1 VWTGERTADAQHLAR
16 AGDREIIIMIQT
28 YHEQAVSVGNFR
40 TSTAPVSPAALDALS
55 EALLSER
62 KLIDD
67 LTDVVLRQRAAVAA
81 DDLQAV
87 DDSVFATHRLLLT
100 LGEARKGRRSINAM
114 AGCKEETGV
123 KHLEE
128 ALGQWMTPRLRDA
141 REELQIA
148 AARLSR
154 EISIN
159 RRILREAIS
168 NSDSFVRA
176 VVGAP
181 KDAAQQGYGSTAP
194 SAYSRSEAIAF
205 SRTA

>member
-1 VWTGERTADAQHLAR
+1 
-16 AGDREIIIMIQT
+16 MMQT
-28 YHEQAVSVGNFR
+28 YREQAAPTASFR
-40 TSTAPVSPAALDALS
+40 TSSAPVSPAALVALS

-67 LTDVVLRQRAAVAA
+67 LTEIVLRQRAAVAI

-128 ALGQWMTPRLRDA
+128 ALGPWMTPQLRNA
-141 REELQIA
+141 REELQVA
-148 AARLSR
+148 AERLSR
-154 EISIN
+154 EIGIN
-159 RRILREAIS
+159 RRILREAIA

-181 KDAAQQGYGSTAP
+181 SDAAQQGYGSAAP
-194 SAYSRSEAIAF
+194 SAYTRSDAIAF

>member
-1 VWTGERTADAQHLAR
+1 
-16 AGDREIIIMIQT
+16 MMQT
-28 YHEQAVSVGNFR
+28 YREQPAPSLSFR
-40 TSTAPVSPAALDALS
+40 TSSAPVPAAALAALAD
-55 EALLSER
+55 ALLSER

-67 LTDVVLRQRAAVAA
+67 LTETVLRQRAAIAV

-123 KHLEE
+123 KHLED
-128 ALGQWMTPRLRDA
+128 ALGPWMTSDLRSA

-154 EISIN
+154 EIGIN
-159 RRILREAIS
+159 RRILREAIA
-168 NSDSFVRA
+168 NGDSLVRT

-194 SAYSRSEAIAF
+194 SAYTRSDTVVL

>member
-1 VWTGERTADAQHLAR
+1 
-16 AGDREIIIMIQT
+16 MMPT
-28 YHEQAVSVGNFR
+28 YREQAGKTGALR
-40 TSTAPVSPAALDALS
+40 TSSSPVPLAALDALAD
-55 EALLSER
+55 ALVSER
-62 KLIDD
+62 KLIDN
-67 LTDVVLRQRAAVAA
+67 LTDVVLRQRAAVGV

-114 AGCKEETGV
+114 AGCREDLGV

-128 ALGQWMTPRLRDA
+128 ALGDWMTPRLRSA
-141 REELQIA
+141 REELQTA

-154 EISIN
+154 EIGIN
-159 RRILREAIS
+159 RRILREAIA

-181 KDAAQQGYGSTAP
+181 KDAAQQGYGSATP
-194 SAYSRSEAIAF
+194 SAYTRSDAIAF

>member
-1 VWTGERTADAQHLAR
+1 
-16 AGDREIIIMIQT
+16 MQT
-28 YHEQAVSVGNFR
+28 YHHEQTLPSDSFR
-40 TSTAPVSPAALDALS
+40 TSSAPVSPAALEALS
-55 EALLSER
+55 DALLSER

-67 LTDVVLRQRAAVAA
+67 LTEIVLRQRAAVAV
-81 DDLQAV
+81 DDLQAW

-128 ALGQWMTPRLRDA
+128 ALGPWMTPKLRNA
-141 REELQIA
+141 REELQVA
-148 AARLSR
+148 AGRLSR
-154 EISIN
+154 EIGIN
-159 RRILREAIS
+159 RRILREAIA

-194 SAYSRSEAIAF
+194 SAYTRSDAVAF

>member
-1 VWTGERTADAQHLAR
+1 
-16 AGDREIIIMIQT
+16 MMQT
-28 YHEQAVSVGNFR
+28 YREQSATTGSFR
-40 TSTAPVSPAALDALS
+40 TSTAPVSPAALEALS
-55 EALLSER
+55 DALLSER

-67 LTDVVLRQRAAVAA
+67 LTEIVLRQRAAVAV

-128 ALGQWMTPRLRDA
+128 ALGPWMTPKLRNA
-141 REELQIA
+141 REELQVA
-148 AARLSR
+148 AGRLSR
-154 EISIN
+154 EIGIN
-159 RRILREAIS
+159 RRILREAIA

-194 SAYSRSEAIAF
+194 SAYTRSDAVAF

>member
-1 VWTGERTADAQHLAR
+1 
-16 AGDREIIIMIQT
+16 MMQT
-28 YHEQAVSVGNFR
+28 YREPQRVSESFR
-40 TSTAPVSPAALDALS
+40 TSSGPVPAAAIAALS
-55 EALLSER
+55 DALLSER
-62 KLIDD
+62 KLIDE
-67 LTDVVLRQRAAVAA
+67 LTDIVLRQRAAIAV

-114 AGCKEETGV
+114 AGCKEDTGV

-128 ALGQWMTPRLRDA
+128 ALGPWMTDELRDA
-141 REELQIA
+141 REALQIA

-154 EISIN
+154 EIGIN
-159 RRILREAIS
+159 RRILREAIA
-168 NSDSFVRA
+168 NGDSFVRT

-181 KDAAQQGYGSTAP
+181 KDAAQQGYGSTSQA
-194 SAYSRSEAIAF
+194 AYTRSDAIAF

>member
-1 VWTGERTADAQHLAR
+1 
-16 AGDREIIIMIQT
+16 MMMQT
-28 YHEQAVSVGNFR
+28 YTEQQSAPASFR
-40 TSTAPVSPAALDALS
+40 TSNAPVPAAALAALRD
-55 EALLSER
+55 ALLSEH
-62 KLIDD
+62 KLIDE
-67 LTDVVLRQRAAVAA
+67 LTEIVLRQRAAIAA

-114 AGCKEETGV
+114 AGCREETGV

-128 ALGQWMTPRLRDA
+128 ALGPWMTADLRSA

-154 EISIN
+154 EIGIN
-159 RRILREAIS
+159 RRILREAIA
-168 NSDSFVRA
+168 NSDSLVRA

-181 KDAAQQGYGSTAP
+181 TDAAQRGYGSGAQ
-194 SAYSRSEAIAF
+194 SAYTRSDAVAI

>member
-1 VWTGERTADAQHLAR
+1 
-16 AGDREIIIMIQT
+16 MMQT
-28 YHEQAVSVGNFR
+28 YREHAPQEGSFR
-40 TSTAPVSPAALDALS
+40 TSSAPVSAAALGALCDALS
-55 EALLSER
+55 SER
-62 KLIDD
+62 TLIDE
-67 LTDVVLRQRAAVAA
+67 LTDVVLRQRAAVAV

-100 LGEARKGRRSINAM
+100 LSEARKGRRSINAM

-123 KHLEE
+123 KHLED
-128 ALGQWMTPRLRDA
+128 ALGPWMTPELRTA

-154 EISIN
+154 EIGIN
-159 RRILREAIS
+159 RRILREAIA

-181 KDAAQQGYGSTAP
+181 KDAAQQGYGSAAP
-194 SAYSRSEAIAF
+194 AAYTRSGAVAI

>member
-1 VWTGERTADAQHLAR
+1 
-16 AGDREIIIMIQT
+16 MMQT
-28 YHEQAVSVGNFR
+28 YQEHPVQEGSFR
-40 TSTAPVSPAALDALS
+40 TSTAPVSPAALDALCD
-55 EALLSER
+55 ALLSER

-67 LTDVVLRQRAAVAA
+67 LTEVVLRQRSAVAI

-100 LGEARKGRRSINAM
+100 LGEARKRRRSLNAM
-114 AGCKEETGV
+114 VGCKEETGV
-123 KHLEE
+123 KHLED
-128 ALGQWMTPRLRDA
+128 ALGRWMTPRLRQA

-154 EISIN
+154 EIGIN

-181 KDAAQQGYGSTAP
+181 TDATQQGYGSAIQ
-194 SAYSRSEAIAF
+194 SAYTRSDAIAF

>member
-1 VWTGERTADAQHLAR
+1 
-16 AGDREIIIMIQT
+16 MMQT
-28 YHEQAVSVGNFR
+28 YQEHSPIHECSFR
-40 TSTAPVSPAALDALS
+40 TSTAPVSPAALDALCD
-55 EALLSER
+55 ALLSER

-67 LTDVVLRQRAAVAA
+67 LTEVVLRQRSAVAI

-100 LGEARKGRRSINAM
+100 LGEARKRRRSLNAM
-114 AGCKEETGV
+114 VGCKEETGV
-123 KHLEE
+123 KHLED
-128 ALGQWMTPRLRDA
+128 ALGKWMTPRLRQA

-148 AARLSR
+148 AGRLSR
-154 EISIN
+154 EIGIN

-181 KDAAQQGYGSTAP
+181 TDATQQGYGSATP
-194 SAYSRSEAIAF
+194 SAYTRSDAIAF

>member
-1 VWTGERTADAQHLAR
+1 
-16 AGDREIIIMIQT
+16 MMQT
-28 YHEQAVSVGNFR
+28 YHEQPAQIVNFR
-40 TSTAPVSPAALDALS
+40 TSSGPVPPAALDALA

-67 LTDVVLRQRAAVAA
+67 LTEIVLRQRAAVAV

-114 AGCKEETGV
+114 AGCREETGV

-128 ALGQWMTPRLRDA
+128 ALGPWMTPQLRSA
-141 REELQIA
+141 REELQVA

-154 EISIN
+154 EIGIN
-159 RRILREAIS
+159 RRILREAIA

-176 VVGAP
+176 VAGAP
-181 KDAAQQGYGSTAP
+181 KDAAEQGYGSPAP
-194 SAYSRSEAIAF
+194 SAYTRSDAIVF

>member
-1 VWTGERTADAQHLAR
+1 
-16 AGDREIIIMIQT
+16 MMQT
-28 YHEQAVSVGNFR
+28 YSEQPALTVSFR
-40 TSTAPVSPAALDALS
+40 TSTDPVSPAALEALS

-67 LTDVVLRQRAAVAA
+67 LSEIVLRQRAAIAV
-81 DDLQAV
+81 DDLQGV

-100 LGEARKGRRSINAM
+100 LAEARKGRRSINAM

-123 KHLEE
+123 KHLEA
-128 ALGQWMTPRLRDA
+128 ALGQWMTPKLRTA

-148 AARLSR
+148 ATRLSR
-154 EISIN
+154 EIGIN
-159 RRILREAIS
+159 RRILREAIA

-176 VVGAP
+176 VTGAP
-181 KDAAQQGYGSTAP
+181 KDAAQQGYGSTTP
-194 SAYSRSEAIAF
+194 SAYTRSDAIAF

>member
-1 VWTGERTADAQHLAR
+1 
-16 AGDREIIIMIQT
+16 MMQT
-28 YHEQAVSVGNFR
+28 YQDQARSPDSFR
-40 TSTAPVSPAALDALS
+40 ISGAPVSAAALDALS
-55 EALLSER
+55 DALLAER

-67 LTDVVLRQRAAVAA
+67 LTAIVLRQRAAVAV
-81 DDLQAV
+81 DDLQAI

-128 ALGQWMTPRLRDA
+128 ALGPWMTPRLRAA
-141 REELQIA
+141 REELQSA
-148 AARLSR
+148 AAALSR
-154 EISIN
+154 EIGIN
-159 RRILREAIS
+159 RRILREAIA

-181 KDAAQQGYGSTAP
+181 NDAAQQGYGSAAP
-194 SAYSRSEAIAF
+194 AAYTRSDAVAF

>member
-1 VWTGERTADAQHLAR
+1 MMHTY
-16 AGDREIIIMIQT
+16 REQSA
-28 YHEQAVSVGNFR
+28 EAASFR
-40 TSTAPVSPAALDALS
+40 TSSAPVPPAALEALS

-67 LTDVVLRQRAAVAA
+67 LTEIVLRQRAAVAV

-114 AGCKEETGV
+114 AGCREETGV

-128 ALGQWMTPRLRDA
+128 ALGPWMTPQLRSA
-141 REELQIA
+141 REELQVA

-154 EISIN
+154 EIGIN
-159 RRILREAIS
+159 RRILREAIA

-194 SAYSRSEAIAF
+194 SAYTRSGAIAF

>member
-1 VWTGERTADAQHLAR
+1 
-16 AGDREIIIMIQT
+16 MMQT
-28 YHEQAVSVGNFR
+28 YREPQLASESFR
-40 TSTAPVSPAALDALS
+40 TSNAPVPAAAITALS
-55 EALLSER
+55 GALLSER
-62 KLIDD
+62 KLIDE
-67 LTDVVLRQRAAVAA
+67 LTDIVLRQRAAIAV

-128 ALGQWMTPRLRDA
+128 ALGPWMTAELREA
-141 REELQIA
+141 REALQIA
-148 AARLSR
+148 ASRLSR
-154 EISIN
+154 EIGIN
-159 RRILREAIS
+159 RRILREAIA
-168 NSDSFVRA
+168 NSDSFVRT

-181 KDAAQQGYGSTAP
+181 TDAAQQGYGSAAPTAY
-194 SAYSRSEAIAF
+194 ARSDAVAF

>member
-1 VWTGERTADAQHLAR
+1 
-16 AGDREIIIMIQT
+16 MMMQT
-28 YHEQAVSVGNFR
+28 YHENPVHEASFR
-40 TSTAPVSPAALDALS
+40 ISTAPVSPVALEALC

-67 LTDVVLRQRAAVAA
+67 LTEIVLRQRAAVAS

-100 LGEARKGRRSINAM
+100 LGEARKRRRSINAM
-114 AGCKEETGV
+114 VGCKEETGV
-123 KHLEE
+123 KHLED
-128 ALGQWMTPRLRDA
+128 ALGKWMTPRLRDA
-141 REELQIA
+141 REELQVA
-148 AARLSR
+148 AGRLSR
-154 EISIN
+154 EIGIN

-181 KDAAQQGYGSTAP
+181 TDATQQGYGSTTP
-194 SAYSRSEAIAF
+194 SAYTRSDAIAF

>member
-1 VWTGERTADAQHLAR
+1 
-16 AGDREIIIMIQT
+16 MMQT
-28 YHEQAVSVGNFR
+28 YHEQQPAQIVNFR
-40 TSTAPVSPAALDALS
+40 TSNAPVPPAALEALS
-55 EALLSER
+55 EALRSER

-67 LTDVVLRQRAAVAA
+67 LTEIVLRQRAAVAV

-114 AGCKEETGV
+114 VGCREETGV

-128 ALGQWMTPRLRDA
+128 ALGSLMTPQLRSA
-141 REELQIA
+141 REELQVA
-148 AARLSR
+148 AGRLSR
-154 EISIN
+154 EIGIN
-159 RRILREAIS
+159 RRILREAIA

-181 KDAAQQGYGSTAP
+181 NDAAQQGYGSTAP
-194 SAYSRSEAIAF
+194 SAYTRSDAIAF

>member
-1 VWTGERTADAQHLAR
+1 
-16 AGDREIIIMIQT
+16 MIQT
-28 YHEQAVSVGNFR
+28 YREQIVPTDSFR
-40 TSTAPVSPAALDALS
+40 TSNGPVSPLALDALCG
-55 EALLSER
+55 ALLSER

-67 LTDVVLRQRAAVAA
+67 LTEIVLRQRAAVAI

-100 LGEARKGRRSINAM
+100 LGEARKGRRSINTM
-114 AGCKEETGV
+114 LGCKEEMGV

-128 ALGQWMTPRLRDA
+128 ALGHVMTPQLRTA

-148 AARLSR
+148 AERLSR
-154 EISIN
+154 EIGIN

-181 KDAAQQGYGSTAP
+181 KEATHQGYGAALP
-194 SAYSRSEAIAF
+194 SAYTRSDAIAF

>member
-1 VWTGERTADAQHLAR
+1 
-16 AGDREIIIMIQT
+16 MMQT
-28 YHEQAVSVGNFR
+28 YREQTATTESFR
-40 TSTAPVSPAALDALS
+40 TSSAPVSAAALDALS
-55 EALLSER
+55 DALLSER
-62 KLIDD
+62 TLIDD
-67 LTDVVLRQRAAVAA
+67 LIEVVLRQRAAIAV

-114 AGCKEETGV
+114 VGCKEETGV

-128 ALGQWMTPRLRDA
+128 ALGPWMTPRLRAA

-154 EISIN
+154 EIGIN
-159 RRILREAIS
+159 RRILREAIA
-168 NSDSFVRA
+168 NSDAFVRA

-194 SAYSRSEAIAF
+194 SAYTRSDAVAI

>member
-1 VWTGERTADAQHLAR
+1 MMQ
-16 AGDREIIIMIQT
+16 MQT
-28 YHEQAVSVGNFR
+28 YREHVNATGSFR
-40 TSTAPVSPAALDALS
+40 TGAGPVSTVALDALCD
-55 EALLSER
+55 ALLSER

-67 LTDVVLRQRAAVAA
+67 LVEIVLRQRAAIAI
-81 DDLQAV
+81 DDIQAV

-100 LGEARKGRRSINAM
+100 LSEARKGRRAINTM

-128 ALGQWMTPRLRDA
+128 ALGEWMTPQLRIA

-148 AARLSR
+148 AARLSS
-154 EISIN
+154 EIEIN

-168 NSDSFVRA
+168 NSDAFVRA
-176 VVGAP
+176 VAGAP
-181 KDAAQQGYGSTAP
+181 KDAAQQGYGSTTQ
-194 SAYSRSEAIAF
+194 SAYKRSDAIAF

>member
-1 VWTGERTADAQHLAR
+1 VGAQ
-16 AGDREIIIMIQT
+16 EKIVMMQT
-28 YHEQAVSVGNFR
+28 YRDQPAQSMSFR
-40 TSTAPVSPAALDALS
+40 TSNAPVPAAALSALADALL
-55 EALLSER
+55 AER

-67 LTDVVLRQRAAVAA
+67 LTETVLRQRTAIAV

-123 KHLEE
+123 KHLED
-128 ALGQWMTPRLRDA
+128 ALGPWMTDDLRSA
-141 REELQIA
+141 REELQVA
-148 AARLSR
+148 AARLSS
-154 EISIN
+154 EIGIN
-159 RRILREAIS
+159 RRILREAIA
-168 NSDSFVRA
+168 NSDSFVRT

-194 SAYSRSEAIAF
+194 SAYTRSDTVVL

>member
-1 VWTGERTADAQHLAR
+1 
-16 AGDREIIIMIQT
+16 MMQT
-28 YHEQAVSVGNFR
+28 YHEQTLPTDNFR
-40 TSTAPVSPAALDALS
+40 TSNAPIPAAAL
-55 EALLSER
+55 EALADALLSER
-62 KLIDD
+62 KLIDE
-67 LTDVVLRQRAAVAA
+67 LTSIVLRQRAAVAV
-81 DDLQAV
+81 DDLQAI

-128 ALGQWMTPRLRDA
+128 ALGAWMTPRLRAA

-148 AARLSR
+148 AAQLSR
-154 EISIN
+154 EIGIN
-159 RRILREAIS
+159 RRILREAIA
-168 NSDSFVRA
+168 NSDSFVRT

-181 KDAAQQGYGSTAP
+181 KDATQQGYGSATPA
-194 SAYSRSEAIAF
+194 AYTRSDALAF